1 MSEEID
7 YRPPP
12 AKALER
18 GKGDKGPDPRD
29 QEITGRKLVETLG
42 HFGVEAKIVGVVS
55 GPHVSRYEL
64 RLAPGIKVKKVT
76 ELANDL
82 AYALASTDIRIL
94 APIPGKQAVG
104 VEVPNAR
111 RRMVRL
117 GDIYAGR
124 PEKTSPLVAWLGK
137 GIDGNPV
144 WTDLAKM
151 PHVLVAGT
159 TGSGKCGCVNAI
171 LSSILMQASPNEVRL
186 VLVDPK
192 QVELNHYE
200 NVPHLLT
207 PVVTSPR
214 LAANVLSN
222 LIGEMETR
230 YGIMSEARCRNL
242 VELNRNR
249 QKKGEAPLPHI
260 LCVIDELADL
270 MMVAPAEVEDS
281 IIRLAQKSRATGI
294 HLVLATQRPS
304 TDIITG
310 TIKVNIPSRIAFAV
324 SSQTDSRVILD
335 QGGAESLLGQGD
347 MLFRGA
353 GSSKLQRV
361 QGAFITED
369 EIARITNHWA
379 RQGEPEFEAEL
390 LETPEEAVEEGAA
403 TATSTPTATTCST
416 RRSGS
421 SSQTETASVSMIQR
435 RLRVG
440 YTRAG
445 RLIDMLERRGVI
457 SGYEGSKP
465 RQVLITQADLNRVLA
480 PAGQGRGRPTPSRRS
495 TSIPSLTRPAGPWL
509 AAASG
514 SFSRVI
520 RAGIVVTGT
529 EVITGRI
536 SDSNGPWVSEQLAE
550 LGVEVAHILVV
561 ADRPDDLEAALRFL
575 AAEGM
580 DLIVTSGGLGP
591 TADDLTA
598 EVVGRFAGRELVLDE
613 AMEEK
618 IAEILRGFAKRGGFD
633 FDEEAMMEANRKQAM
648 VPEGAIALDPVGTAP
663 GLVVPAG
670 ERVVI
675 VLPGPP
681 RELQP
686 MWPAAL
692 ETEPVREVLDRAT
705 PLRGYTL
712 RMFGVPESEIAK
724 SLREIEG
731 DGVDDRRG
739 RDHHLPAPRRDR
751 DRRPLPRR
759 GGGGRRRGARR
770 ASASATSATSSAST
784 ARRSTRRW
792 RNCCEGG
799 GWAWP
804 SPAAAAC
811 WRRGSP
817 TCPGASEYLAGSVVA
832 YSNEAKDGAARRR
845 PGADRGARARSRRRS
860 PRRWR
865 SGRWSASGP
874 TSRSRSPASPG
885 PTAAP
890 RRSRSATSASTP
902 ASPTAPR
909 SPATRSSPAAASDI
923 RERSALVGDAPAAD
937 PARRRRAAALGAI
950 SRSSRAS
957 RRRLVAKAP

>member
-1 MSEEID
+1 MFVRKKRTPARRRKAGRKPAKPARSKRGLHLPAGLEQRHLDLIGLFLVAFGVYLVFVLFLGWEGGKVGYGVETGLTYLVGQVGARIFTVLILLVGGMLLTGTSVSALGRGLGRAVRAVFQGGDAAARTVARTHADWREQRETRVGVTRAGPTDVMSGYPETDDFEPTIQLAEEPEHEPDLAPAADDFDRELEDIATTEEDVVPPPEPELEQEQVALTPMGQARGVTTSDEID

-29 QEITGRKLVETLG
+29 QELIGRKLVETLG
-42 HFGVEAKIVGVVS
+42 HFGVEAKIVGVIS

-111 RRMVRL
+111 RRIVRL

-159 TGSGKCGCVNAI
+159 TGSGKSACVNGI

-242 VELNRNR
+242 GELNRHR
-249 QKKGEAPLPHI
+249 ERAAEPPLPHI

-310 TIKVNIPSRIAFAV
+310 TIKVNIPARIAFAV

-335 QGGAESLLGQGD
+335 QGGAEALLGQGD

-361 QGAFITED
+361 QGAFITEE
-369 EIARITNHWA
+369 EIARITGHWA
-379 RQGEPEFEAEL
+379 KQGEPEFEAEL
-390 LETPEEAVEEGAA
+390 LETPEEVPDEGHEGDFDPDSDDLLDEAI
-403 TATSTPTATTCST
+403 
-416 RRSGS
+416 RLVV
-421 SSQTETASVSMIQR
+421 QTETASVSMIQR

-480 PAGQGRGRPTPSRRS
+480 PAGQSGPPSE
-495 TSIPSLTRPAGPWL
+495 PA
-509 AAASG
+509 
-514 SFSRVI
+514 
-520 RAGIVVTGT
+520 
-529 EVITGRI
+529 
-536 SDSNGPWVSEQLAE
+536 
-550 LGVEVAHILVV
+550 
-561 ADRPDDLEAALRFL
+561 DLE
-575 AAEGM
+575 
-580 DLIVTSGGLGP
+580 
-591 TADDLTA
+591 
-598 EVVGRFAGRELVLDE
+598 
-613 AMEEK
+613 
-618 IAEILRGFAKRGGFD
+618 
-633 FDEEAMMEANRKQAM
+633 
-648 VPEGAIALDPVGTAP
+648 
-663 GLVVPAG
+663 
-670 ERVVI
+670 
-675 VLPGPP
+675 PGP
-681 RELQP
+681 EL
-686 MWPAAL
+686 
-692 ETEPVREVLDRAT
+692 
-705 PLRGYTL
+705 
-712 RMFGVPESEIAK
+712 
-724 SLREIEG
+724 
-731 DGVDDRRG
+731 
-739 RDHHLPAPRRDR
+739 
-751 DRRPLPRR
+751 
-759 GGGGRRRGARR
+759 
-770 ASASATSATSSAST
+770 
-784 ARRSTRRW
+784 
-792 RNCCEGG
+792 
-799 GWAWP
+799 
-804 SPAAAAC
+804 
-811 WRRGSP
+811 
-817 TCPGASEYLAGSVVA
+817 
-832 YSNEAKDGAARRR
+832 
-845 PGADRGARARSRRRS
+845 
-860 PRRWR
+860 
-865 SGRWSASGP
+865 
-874 TSRSRSPASPG
+874 
-885 PTAAP
+885 
-890 RRSRSATSASTP
+890 
-902 ASPTAPR
+902 
-909 SPATRSSPAAASDI
+909 
-923 RERSALVGDAPAAD
+923 
-937 PARRRRAAALGAI
+937 
-950 SRSSRAS
+950 
-957 RRRLVAKAP
+957 

>member
-1 MSEEID
+1 MFVRKKRAPARKAKAGKKRAKAAKPKGGLHLPAGLEQRHLDLIGLFLVAFGVYLVFVLFFGWEGGKVGYGVETGLAYLFGTVGARIFTVLMLLVGGMLLTGTSVSALARAIGRGARATSRGVFHGSDAAAKTVARTHADWREQRQTRSEAATLAGETDVMSSYPDTDEFEPTVQLAEEPADEPDLAIAADDFDRELEDISTSEEDAVAIDPIAEPEQVALTPMGEKRGVTASDEID
-7 YRPPP
+7 YQPPP
-12 AKALER
+12 AQALER

-29 QEITGRKLVETLG
+29 QEVTGRKLVETLG

-111 RRMVRL
+111 RRIVRL

-159 TGSGKCGCVNAI
+159 TGSGKSACVNGI

-242 VELNRNR
+242 VELNRYR
-249 QKKGEAPLPHI
+249 RKKGDPPLPHI

-379 RQGEPEFEAEL
+379 KQGEPEFEAEL
-390 LETPEEAVEEGAA
+390 LETPEDVVEEGHEGEFDPDSDDLLDEAI
-403 TATSTPTATTCST
+403 
-416 RRSGS
+416 RLVV
-421 SSQTETASVSMIQR
+421 QTETASVSMIQR

-480 PAGQGRGRPTPSRRS
+480 PAGQ
-495 TSIPSLTRPAGPWL
+495 AGP
-509 AAASG
+509 
-514 SFSRVI
+514 
-520 RAGIVVTGT
+520 
-529 EVITGRI
+529 
-536 SDSNGPWVSEQLAE
+536 
-550 LGVEVAHILVV
+550 
-561 ADRPDDLEAALRFL
+561 
-575 AAEGM
+575 
-580 DLIVTSGGLGP
+580 
-591 TADDLTA
+591 
-598 EVVGRFAGRELVLDE
+598 
-613 AMEEK
+613 
-618 IAEILRGFAKRGGFD
+618 
-633 FDEEAMMEANRKQAM
+633 
-648 VPEGAIALDPVGTAP
+648 
-663 GLVVPAG
+663 
-670 ERVVI
+670 
-675 VLPGPP
+675 
-681 RELQP
+681 
-686 MWPAAL
+686 
-692 ETEPVREVLDRAT
+692 
-705 PLRGYTL
+705 
-712 RMFGVPESEIAK
+712 
-724 SLREIEG
+724 
-731 DGVDDRRG
+731 
-739 RDHHLPAPRRDR
+739 
-751 DRRPLPRR
+751 
-759 GGGGRRRGARR
+759 
-770 ASASATSATSSAST
+770 
-784 ARRSTRRW
+784 
-792 RNCCEGG
+792 
-799 GWAWP
+799 
-804 SPAAAAC
+804 
-811 WRRGSP
+811 
-817 TCPGASEYLAGSVVA
+817 
-832 YSNEAKDGAARRR
+832 
-845 PGADRGARARSRRRS
+845 
-860 PRRWR
+860 
-865 SGRWSASGP
+865 
-874 TSRSRSPASPG
+874 
-885 PTAAP
+885 
-890 RRSRSATSASTP
+890 
-902 ASPTAPR
+902 
-909 SPATRSSPAAASDI
+909 
-923 RERSALVGDAPAAD
+923 PAAD
-937 PARRRRAAALGAI
+937 SLTADSDADL
-950 SRSSRAS
+950 
-957 RRRLVAKAP
+957 